1 MNYLNILYQPN
12 DHDALFT
19 FLRNAFEENVEDV
32 NVEPIVSDSYV
43 KIVWDGLLEPN
54 QVAGQL
60 TEAVPSVLIECE
72 SNTGIDM
79 YSRYFNK
86 CQLW

>member
-19 FLRNAFEENVEDV
+19 FLRSAFENNVEDV
-32 NVEPIVSDSYV
+32 NVETIVSDSYV
-43 KIVWDGLLEPN
+43 KLVWTGLADPN
-54 QVAGQL
+54 EIAGKL

-72 SNTGIDM
+72 SNTGIDI

-86 CQLW
+86 SQLW

>member
-19 FLRNAFEENVEDV
+19 FLRNAFEQNVDEV
-32 NVEPIVSDSYV
+32 NVETIVSDSYV
-43 KIVWDGLLEPN
+43 KLVWTGLADPN
-54 QVAGQL
+54 EIAGQL
-60 TEAVPSVLIECE
+60 TEAVPTVLVECE

-86 CQLW
+86 SQLW